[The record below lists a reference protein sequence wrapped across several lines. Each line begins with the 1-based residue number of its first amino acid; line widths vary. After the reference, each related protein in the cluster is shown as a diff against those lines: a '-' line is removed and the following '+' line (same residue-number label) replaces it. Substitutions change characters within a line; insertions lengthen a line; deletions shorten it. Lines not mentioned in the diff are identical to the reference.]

1 MKTPLHI
8 VIYSRVSTDKQSTA
22 SQLSELREYCHRRGW
37 PEAEIIEDTISG
49 TKAARAGLDEVMQR
63 VRRGRVDVV
72 LAFKLDRLA
81 RSLSHLVQMTEE
93 FARHGVALIVPSQGL
108 DTSSDSPAGKLQ
120 LQVLAAV
127 GEFERSLIVE
137 RVNAGIAAA
146 RSRGVTLGRPRKL
159 DVLLPEVKKL
169 LGEGLSARKVAVKLK
184 IPLGSAFA
192 LCKQARKSSTPLP
205 ADELSYSS

>member
-1 MKTPLHI
+1 M
-8 VIYSRVSTDKQSTA
+8 
-22 SQLSELREYCHRRGW
+22 
-37 PEAEIIEDTISG
+37 IEDTISG
-49 TKAARAGLDEVMQR
+49 RKAKRPGLDEVMAR

-137 RVNAGIAAA
+137 RVNAGLAVA
-146 RSRGVTLGRPRKL
+146 RAKGVKLGRKRKL
-159 DVLLPEVKKL
+159 DAHRPRVAELVA
-169 LGEGLSARKVAVKLK
+169 EGKSARKIAEELG
-184 IPLGSAFA
+184 IPLGSVFL
-192 LCKQARKSSTPLP
+192 LCKEAKN
-205 ADELSYSS
+205 AKAAG

>member
-1 MKTPLHI
+1 MKTPKHI

-22 SQLSELREYCHRRGW
+22 SQLSELLEYCQRRRW
-37 PEAEIIEDTISG
+37 PEAVIIEDTISG
-49 TKAARAGLDEVMQR
+49 TKAARAGLNEIMQR

-137 RVNAGIAAA
+137 RVNAGLAAA
-146 RSRGVTLGRPRKL
+146 RSRGVKLGRKRTL
-159 DVLLPEVKKL
+159 DAFKPQVAALVA
-169 LGEGLSARKVAVKLK
+169 EGKSARKIADELG
-184 IPLGSAFA
+184 IPLGSSFL
-192 LCKQARKSSTPLP
+192 LCREVKIA
-205 ADELSYSS
+205 A

>member
-1 MKTPLHI
+1 MKTPKHI

-22 SQLSELREYCHRRGW
+22 SQLTELREYCQRRGW
-37 PEAEIIEDTISG
+37 PEAEVIEDTISG
-49 TKAARAGLDEVMQR
+49 RKAKRPGLDEVMAR

-137 RVNAGIAAA
+137 RVNAGLAVA
-146 RSRGVTLGRPRKL
+146 RAKGVKLGRKRKL
-159 DVLLPEVKKL
+159 DAHRPRVAELVA
-169 LGEGLSARKVAVKLK
+169 EGKSARKIAEELG
-184 IPLGSAFA
+184 IPLGSVFL
-192 LCKQARKSSTPLP
+192 LCKEAKNAQA
-205 ADELSYSS
+205 AG

>member
-1 MKTPLHI
+1 MKTPKHI

-22 SQLSELREYCHRRGW
+22 SQLSELREYCQRRGW

-49 TKAARAGLDEVMQR
+49 TKAARAGLDDIMQR

-93 FARHGVALIVPSQGL
+93 FARHGVALIIPSQGL

-137 RVNAGIAAA
+137 RVNAGLAAA
-146 RSRGVTLGRPRKL
+146 RSRGVKLGRKRTL
-159 DVLLPEVKKL
+159 DAFKPQVAALVA
-169 LGEGLSARKVAVKLK
+169 EGKSARKIADELG
-184 IPLGSAFA
+184 IPLGSSFL
-192 LCKQARKSSTPLP
+192 LCREAKLAASFRR
-205 ADELSYSS
+205 

>member
-1 MKTPLHI
+1 MKTPKHI

-22 SQLSELREYCHRRGW
+22 SQLSELLEYCQRRGW
-37 PEAEIIEDTISG
+37 PEAVIIEDTISG
-49 TKAARAGLDEVMQR
+49 TKAARAGLNEIMQR

-137 RVNAGIAAA
+137 RVNAGLAAA
-146 RSRGVTLGRPRKL
+146 RSRGVKLGRKRTL
-159 DVLLPEVKKL
+159 DAFKPQVAALVA
-169 LGEGLSARKVAVKLK
+169 EGKSARKIADELG
-184 IPLGSAFA
+184 IPLGSSFL
-192 LCKQARKSSTPLP
+192 LCREVKIA
-205 ADELSYSS
+205 A

>member
-1 MKTPLHI
+1 MKTPKRI

-22 SQLSELREYCHRRGW
+22 SQLTELREYCQRRGW

-49 TKAARAGLDEVMQR
+49 TKTARAGLDEVMQR

-137 RVNAGIAAA
+137 RVNAGLAAA
-146 RSRGVTLGRPRKL
+146 RSRGVKLGRKRTL
-159 DVLLPEVKKL
+159 DTFKPQVAALVAKGK
-169 LGEGLSARKVAVKLK
+169 SARKVAQELR
-184 IPLGSAFA
+184 IPLGSSFL
-192 LCKQARKSSTPLP
+192 LCREAKLA
-205 ADELSYSS
+205 A